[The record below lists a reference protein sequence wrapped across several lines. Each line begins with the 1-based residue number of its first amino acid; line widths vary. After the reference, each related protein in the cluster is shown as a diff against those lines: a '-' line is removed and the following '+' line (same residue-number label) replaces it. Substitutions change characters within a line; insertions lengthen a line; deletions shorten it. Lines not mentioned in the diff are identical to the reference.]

1 MTSSQCWPGQ
11 TAALTGALT
20 GAFTGAF
27 TDRLRTA
34 LLGRD
39 DAPLV
44 LLANFDV
51 EEQWG
56 AGELRLSG
64 DAFSRGHAVVNRMDE
79 LVLPLAGPRDCVLLK
94 GSPSPDY
101 LEYLAGLG
109 FAPPRILAT
118 RSPDPEQRVTSSA
131 LADEALIGRLTDLGT
146 AGYHLLP
153 HGASRLEEELAS
165 RSGIPL
171 AAAPAAVCTRVN
183 SKVYSRRIADE
194 IGLRQPR
201 GWACD
206 DLDTLRCAVKR
217 ARAILAAGRPVVFKE
232 AYGVSGKGLM
242 VAQGE
247 RRLDR
252 ALHMISR
259 RAGRAG
265 HDKVSLVVEEWV
277 EKAKDLNY
285 QFTVDRAGG
294 VTFDFVKEAFTEGG
308 VHQGHRIPA
317 GLDRRQEVQVR
328 QAAGMIGERLAA
340 DGYFGVVGV
349 DALVD
354 PAGELFPMIEI
365 NARSN
370 MSTYQVPLEERFL
383 GPGQIAIAKRY
394 PIHFPGTLKF
404 SHLVAALQDVLYD
417 RSSGTGLVIHNFA
430 TVNPVIPG
438 HGAGGAEGPA
448 DRRLYTWIVADSRR
462 SLNDINAAVSAILAN
477 LAVKGT

>member
-1 MTSSQCWPGQ
+1 MTSSQRRPF
-11 TAALTGALT
+11 TA
-20 GAFTGAF
+20 
-27 TDRLRTA
+27 RLRSA
-34 LLGRD
+34 LLGHD

-44 LLANFDV
+44 FLANFDV

-56 AGELRLSG
+56 TGGLRLSG

-94 GSPSPDY
+94 DSPSPDY
-101 LEYLAGLG
+101 LDYLAGLG
-109 FAPPRILAT
+109 FTPPRILAT
-118 RSPDPEQRVTSSA
+118 RSPDHEQGVTSSA
-131 LADEALIGRLTDLGT
+131 LADDDLLERLTDLGR

-153 HGASRLEEELAS
+153 HGASRLEQELAS
-165 RSGIPL
+165 RSGVRL
-171 AAAPAAVCTRVN
+171 ATAPAAVCAHVN
-183 SKVYSRRIADE
+183 SKIYSRRIADE

-206 DLDTLRCAVKR
+206 DLGSLRCAVEE
-217 ARAILAAGRPVVFKE
+217 ARAIVAAGRPVVFKE

-242 VAQGE
+242 VAQDE

-252 ALHMISR
+252 ALRMIER
-259 RAGRAG
+259 RAGRRG
-265 HDKVSLVVEEWV
+265 SDEVSLVVEEWV
-277 EKAKDLNY
+277 DKAKDLNY
-285 QFTVDRAGG
+285 QFTVGRAGG

-317 GLDRRQEVQVR
+317 GLDRRQEARVVDS
-328 QAAGMIGERLAA
+328 AGIIGERLAA

-383 GPGQIAIAKRY
+383 RPGQIAIAKRY
-394 PIHFPGTLKF
+394 PIHYPGTLKF
-404 SHLVAALQDVLYD
+404 SDLVAALRDVLYHP
-417 RSSGTGLVIHNFA
+417 SGGTGLVIHNFA
-430 TVNPVIPG
+430 TVNAVASG
-438 HGAGGAEGPA
+438 DGAGRPGAPA
-448 DRRLYTWIVADSRR
+448 DRRLYTWVVACSRR
-462 SLNDINAAVSAILAN
+462 SLNDLNAEILAILAN
-477 LAVKGT
+477 LAVKGNVRA